1 MTTPTQEGTVPA
13 LPRLLCATIGAVL
26 TSLVTTPMEVVKTRL
41 QLVPAG
47 SGRLRGVFSTAAA
60 LVRTE
65 GSPALWRGLAP
76 SLIMSLPSSA
86 LYFTLYDELR
96 WRLEG
101 AGGGVAAAAPMLAG
115 ATCRGAVA
123 MMVAPLEL
131 ARTRAMAA
139 TGAGGAVWR
148 ALRAEVAAN
157 GAGALWRGWAPTLAR
172 DVPFSA
178 LYWLVYERAKEA
190 VAPAA
195 PRSAAGAWATAFAC
209 GLGAGVLAAAATTPF
224 DVVKTRRQAEG
235 GGGAAAGG
243 RPQLGLARAL
253 AAVWREEGP
262 RGLFAGASM
271 RMARVGPACA
281 IMISSY
287 ELGKLLFR
295 EVAAEKA

>member
-1 MTTPTQEGTVPA
+1 MTTQEGTVPA
-13 LPRLLCATIGAVL
+13 LPRLLCATVGAVL

-47 SGRLRGVFSTAAA
+47 QGGRLRGVFSTAAA
-60 LVRTE
+60 LVRAE
-65 GSPALWRGLAP
+65 GSSALWRGLAP
-76 SLIMSLPSSA
+76 SLLMSLPSSA

-101 AGGGVAAAAPMLAG
+101 AGGGAAAAAPMLAG

-123 MMVAPLEL
+123 MVVAPLEL

-157 GAGALWRGWAPTLAR
+157 GPGALWRGWAPTLAR

-178 LYWLVYERAKEA
+178 LYWLAYERAKEA
-190 VAPAA
+190 MAPAA
-195 PRSAAGAWATAFAC
+195 PRSAAGAWATAFTC

-235 GGGAAAGG
+235 GGGAGG

-262 RGLFAGASM
+262 KGLMAGASL

-295 EVAAEKA
+295 EVAEKA